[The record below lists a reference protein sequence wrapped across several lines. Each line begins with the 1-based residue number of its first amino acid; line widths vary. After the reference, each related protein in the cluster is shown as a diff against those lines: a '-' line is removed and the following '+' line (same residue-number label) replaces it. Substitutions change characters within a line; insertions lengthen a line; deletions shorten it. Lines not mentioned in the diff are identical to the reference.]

1 MELKFHF
8 VFNYDEESLNSS
20 SRNRKKKGFRR
31 NMNYNEFDAYFLYE
45 DIISFIQFNLLLNT
59 QTKIV
64 QNPEDF
70 NFIYLKNNKYQKFGD
85 IKKLNDA
92 DIRKFK
98 VSKQNNDFYTY
109 YKKSKSSSNKINDNI
124 EKKGEIEENK
134 GKEKDKES
142 KVLSNTELFHEI
154 MKQNP
159 KVALMNEIREQEK
172 ENEYSKK
179 NTIRTKHKVSSSSSI
194 NINNEND
201 VDDFFSDVKV
211 TNLYD
216 NIEKKKEKEKQ
227 EKIEKMKKKTFNI
240 ESLLKQYEK
249 TEDIMKEL
257 EEEQKRWEA
266 KVNSSASSF
275 SLSSMNSKNSKDNKK
290 NEYTINLYNYNNMDK
305 KEKKHFI
312 VEKQLEN
319 KIDETKMLLKDR
331 DLVSSGRKK
340 ELLEERK
347 KKGDTNS
354 NVDKDDKSMSTSSY
368 LSFLSKNQ
376 RYPY

>member
-1 MELKFHF
+1 
-8 VFNYDEESLNSS
+8 
-20 SRNRKKKGFRR
+20 
-31 NMNYNEFDAYFLYE
+31 MNYNEFDAYFLYE

-227 EKIEKMKKKTFNI
+227 EKMEKMKKKTFNI
-240 ESLLKQYEK
+240 ESLLKQYEEP
-249 TEDIMKEL
+249 EDIMKEL

-275 SLSSMNSKNSKDNKK
+275 SLPSLNSNNSKNNKK
-290 NEYTINLYNYNNMDK
+290 NDYTINLYNYNNMNK
-305 KEKKHFI
+305 KEQKHFI

-347 KKGDTNS
+347 KKGETNS
-354 NVDKDDKSMSTSSY
+354 NLDKDDKSMSTSTY

>member
-1 MELKFHF
+1 
-8 VFNYDEESLNSS
+8 
-20 SRNRKKKGFRR
+20 
-31 NMNYNEFDAYFLYE
+31 MNYNEFDAYFLYE

-70 NFIYLKNNKYQKFGD
+70 NFIYLKNNKYQNFGD

-98 VSKQNNDFYTY
+98 ISKQNNDFYTY
-109 YKKSKSSSNKINDNI
+109 YKKSKSSSNKNNSNNTNEKEDL
-124 EKKGEIEENK
+124 EKKEVIEE
-134 GKEKDKES
+134 EKES
-142 KVLSNTELFHEI
+142 KVLSSKGLFQEI
-154 MKQNP
+154 IKQNP
-159 KVALMNEIREQEK
+159 KMAIMNEIREQEK

-179 NTIRTKHKVSSSSSI
+179 NSIRTKHKVSSSSI
-194 NINNEND
+194 NNNNEND

-227 EKIEKMKKKTFNI
+227 EKMEKMKKKTFNI
-240 ESLLKQYEK
+240 ESLLKQYEEP
-249 TEDIMKEL
+249 EDIMKEL

-275 SLSSMNSKNSKDNKK
+275 SLPSMNSNNSKNSKNNK
-290 NEYTINLYNYNNMDK
+290 NNDYTINLYNFNNLNK
-305 KEKKHFI
+305 KEQKHFI
-312 VEKQLEN
+312 IEKQLEN

-347 KKGDTNS
+347 KKGEINS
-354 NVDKDDKSMSTSSY
+354 NSDKDDKSMSTSTY
-368 LSFLSKNQ
+368 LSYLSKNQ